1 MKSAGRKKRTE
12 RCPCCGH
19 LPPRWRMTD
28 RRASLEIDR
37 LRAEVEALRER
48 VRALEELLGDRRD

>member
-1 MKSAGRKKRTE
+1 MKSVGPVRTKVK

-19 LPPRWRMTD
+19 LPPRWRMSD

-37 LRAEVEALRER
+37 LRAEIEALREL
-48 VRALEELLGDRRD
+48 VQKLKGGRRD